1 MRYLI
6 TGATGLVGKEI
17 VRLCHKNGIAIN
29 YLTTSREKIVSKEN
43 YKGFFWNPDTNEID
57 ANCFEGVSTII
68 NLAGASIS
76 KRWTSEYKKI
86 ILSSRINSLRTLYN
100 ALEKE
105 KYEKIESFV
114 SASAIGIYPSSL
126 EKYYDEDE
134 NQVDDSFLGEVVEQ
148 WEAETEKFNVLDLSV
163 AKIRIGLVLAADGG
177 ALPQMARPVKMFVG
191 AAFGSGEQWQSWVH
205 LTDLA
210 RIFLFVAEN
219 KLTGTYNGVAPNPV
233 SQNKLIKEIAEVLRR
248 PLFLPNIPKF
258 FIKTIL
264 GEMSYLVLASQRV
277 SSRKIE
283 ESGFTFEHQ
292 NISGALQ
299 SIYGKDVSEKSGQ
312 SDFSQEYIS

>member
-17 VRLCHKNGIAIN
+17 ARLCLDNGIDVN
-29 YLTTSREKIVSKEN
+29 YLTTSREKIVSEEN
-43 YKGFFWNPDTNEID
+43 YRGFFWNPDNDEID
-57 ANCFEGVSTII
+57 INCFEGVSAII

-76 KRWTSEYKKI
+76 KRWSSEYKKI
-86 ILSSRINSLRTLYN
+86 VLSSRVNSLRTLYK
-100 ALEKE
+100 ALEKG
-105 KYEKIESFV
+105 KYQKIESFV

-134 NQVDDSFLGEVVEQ
+134 NQVDNSFLGEVVEQ
-148 WEAETEKFNVLDLSV
+148 WEAETEKFNEFDLSV
-163 AKIRIGLVLAADGG
+163 AKIRIGLVLASGGG
-177 ALPQMARPVKMFVG
+177 ALPLMAQPVKMFVG

-210 RIFLFVAEN
+210 RIFVFAAEN
-219 KLTGTYNGVAPNPV
+219 KLLGTYNGIAPNPV
-233 SQNKLIKEIAEVLRR
+233 SQNKLIKEIAQVLRR

-277 SSRKIE
+277 SSKKIE
-283 ESGFTFEHQ
+283 EDGFVFEHQ
-292 NISGALQ
+292 NISGALE
-299 SIYGKDVSEKSGQ
+299 SIYGKDISEKSGQ
-312 SDFSQEYIS
+312 SDFRQEYIS

>member
-17 VRLCHKNGIAIN
+17 VRLCHANGIAVN
-29 YLTTSREKIVSKEN
+29 YLTTSREKIASDEN
-43 YKGFFWNPDTNEID
+43 YQGFFWNPDKDEID
-57 ANCFEGVSTII
+57 TNCFEGISAII

-86 ILSSRINSLRTLYN
+86 ILSSRINSLRTLYK
-100 ALEKE
+100 ALGNG
-105 KYEKIESFV
+105 KYLEIESFV
-114 SASAIGIYPSSL
+114 SASAIGIYPSSF
-126 EKYYDEDE
+126 EKYYSEDE

-148 WEAETEKFNVLDLSV
+148 WEAEVLKFNNLDLSV
-163 AKIRIGLVLAADGG
+163 TMIRVGLVLASDGG
-177 ALPQMARPVKMFVG
+177 ALPQMAQPVKMYTG

-210 RIFLFVAEN
+210 RIFVFAAEN
-219 KLTGTYNGVAPNPV
+219 KLSGTYNGVAPNPI
-233 SQNKLIKEIAEVLRR
+233 SQNKLIKEIALVLRR
-248 PLFLPNIPKF
+248 PLFLPNIPKI
-258 FIKTIL
+258 FIKTVL

-277 SSRKIE
+277 SSKKIE
-283 ESGFTFEHQ
+283 EDGFVFEHQ

-299 SIYGKDVSEKSGQ
+299 SIYGKDVSKKSGQ
-312 SDFSQEYIS
+312 SDFRQEYTS